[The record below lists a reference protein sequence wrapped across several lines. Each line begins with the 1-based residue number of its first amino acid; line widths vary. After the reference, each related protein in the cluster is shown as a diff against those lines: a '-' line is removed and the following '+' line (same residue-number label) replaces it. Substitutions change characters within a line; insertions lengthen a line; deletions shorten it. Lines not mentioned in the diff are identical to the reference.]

1 VRLANV
7 LVTGTLFVAVAA
19 EGAYIVKTHRQMDAL
34 AAQVQQLAA
43 DAEEEP
49 ATRESPRAPWVGQ
62 RPTGGGSGSPMG
74 KLPPPRF
81 NTPPTFTTP
90 SAPLP
95 AGAPTLPAAIDTPEA
110 REQLRQFVAAELQ
123 HQRDDW
129 RQQQQQQ
136 REEDQRRRLE
146 GAIKTLGLSD
156 ADGKKLTD
164 IVTQAQDQRR
174 DLRDKIQSGQLPREQ
189 IPQAMSA
196 LRDQTDKQIRALIG
210 DDKAQQFQQLQRQG
224 QGNRGGPGGF
234 GGPFGG
240 PPGGW
245 AGGQPQAQRQPQ
257 P

>member
-1 VRLANV
+1 MRLTNA

-34 AAQVQQLAA
+34 AAQVQQMAA
-43 DAEEEP
+43 EAEEEP
-49 ATRESPRAPWVGQ
+49 AARETPRMPWVGQ
-62 RPTGGGSGSPMG
+62 RPTIGTTPGGTTAR
-74 KLPPPRF
+74 LPPPRF
-81 NTPPTFTTP
+81 NTPPP
-90 SAPLP
+90 SAAPGSAP
-95 AGAPTLPAAIDTPEA
+95 VAGAPTLPPALDNPEA

-123 HQRDDW
+123 HQREDW

-156 ADGKKLTD
+156 SDGKKLTD

-174 DLRDKIQSGQLPREQ
+174 DLREKIQSGQIPREQ
-189 IPQAMSA
+189 IPQAMTA
-196 LRDQTDKQIRALIG
+196 LRDQTDKQVRALIG
-210 DDKAQQFQQLQRQG
+210 DDKAQQFQQLQRQ
-224 QGNRGGPGGF
+224 NRGGPGGP

-245 AGGQPQAQRQPQ
+245 AGGPPQQRQQ
-257 P
+257 